1 MPIRIPL
8 EVHPITVVVQEPQIV
23 ERPVQ
28 VGPRTEIHRERVMSR
43 REVPPRQ
50 DRPSFDRALGYAN
63 GVFATH
69 DIQFH
74 VACFEPATE
83 EIPGGA
89 DQVDFNGFQFLAGR
103 HPARTGLSVLLVA
116 DFTRGDLG
124 GQAVE
129 AQSVC
134 IACALGDPGT
144 GKVLAHELGHLLDL
158 PHVERD
164 STRANWNLMYPAY
177 RAGDELTAAQVT
189 RARNSRIAL
198 RFGGGV
204 RS

>member
-8 EVHPITVVVQEPQIV
+8 EVHTITVVVQEAQVV

-28 VGPRTEIHRERVMSR
+28 VGPRTEIHRERVMAR

-50 DRPSFDRALGYAN
+50 DRASFDRALGYAN
-63 GVFATH
+63 GVFALH

-89 DQVDFNGFQFLAGR
+89 DRVDFNGFQFLAGR
-103 HPARTGLSVLLVA
+103 YPARTGLSVLLVA
-116 DFTRGDLG
+116 DFARDDLG

-158 PHVERD
+158 PHVD
-164 STRANWNLMYPAY
+164 PHSTRANWNLMYPAY
-177 RAGDELTAAQVT
+177 RAGDELTPAQRT

-198 RFGGGV
+198 RFGGGAG
-204 RS
+204 S

>member
-8 EVHPITVVVQEPQIV
+8 EVHPITVVVQEARIV
-23 ERPVQ
+23 ERTVQ
-28 VGPRTEIHRERVMSR
+28 VGPRTDVRRERVTER

-50 DRPSFDRALGYAN
+50 DRASFDRALGTAN
-63 GVFATH
+63 GIFAPH
-69 DIQFH
+69 DVQFH
-74 VACFEPATE
+74 VACFESATE

-89 DQVDFNGFQFLAGR
+89 ERVDFNGFQFLAGR
-103 HPARTGLSVLLVA
+103 HPARLGLSVLLVA
-116 DFTRGDLG
+116 DFTRDDLG

-134 IACALGDPGT
+134 IVCALGDPGT

-158 PHVERD
+158 PHVARD
-164 STRANWNLMYPAY
+164 SARANWNLMYPAY
-177 RAGDELTAAQVT
+177 RAGDELTHAQKNRAHSSRAA
-189 RARNSRIAL
+189 R

>member
-8 EVHPITVVVQEPQIV
+8 EVHPITVVVV
-23 ERPVQ
+23 ETRIEERSVR
-28 VGPRTEIHRERVMSR
+28 VGTTTQPRRERVNVR

-50 DRPSFDRALGYAN
+50 DRASFDRALAYSN
-63 GVFATH
+63 GVFAPH
-69 DIQFH
+69 GIQFH

-89 DQVDFNGFQFLAGR
+89 DQVDVNGFQFLAGR
-103 HPARTGLSVLLVA
+103 HPPRSGLSVLLVA
-116 DFTRGDLG
+116 DFVRGDLG

-129 AQSVC
+129 AQSAC
-134 IACALGDPGT
+134 IVCALGDPGT

-158 PHVERD
+158 SHVPTG

-177 RAGDELTAAQVT
+177 RAGDELTADQVA
-189 RARNSRIAL
+189 RARASRTGR
-198 RFGGGV
+198 RFGGA
-204 RS
+204 